1 MNWTARQLS
10 SGRRVVEKTRG
21 DLTARIYQGEG
32 HWTATINRAPRGP
45 FETTGEILR
54 TSASTLAA
62 TKSKASRALRQLAGR
77 R

>member
-10 SGRRVVEKTRG
+10 SGRRVVEKK
-21 DLTARIYQGEG
+21 QG

-45 FETTGEILR
+45 FETTGELLR
-54 TSASTLAA
+54 TSASTLGA
-62 TKSKASRALRQLAGR
+62 TKAKASRALRQLAGR